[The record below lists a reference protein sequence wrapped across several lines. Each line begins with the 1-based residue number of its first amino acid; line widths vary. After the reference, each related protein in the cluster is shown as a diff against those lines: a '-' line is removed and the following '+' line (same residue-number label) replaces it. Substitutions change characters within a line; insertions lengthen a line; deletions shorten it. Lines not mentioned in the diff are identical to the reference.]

1 MKRTP
6 QTLHATNPAH
16 RRPPVCSTGVRNTA
30 ARSTGVRN
38 TAARSTAAR
47 GVTRTGVIVRVNAK
61 RAKVE
66 FGDVEWSVP

>member
-16 RRPPVCSTGVRNTA
+16 RRPPVC
-30 ARSTGVRN
+30 STGVRN